1 MDDEGDGR
9 LNGRSDDRT
18 DGREGGRPGEGRD
31 LAGDDARSA
40 AGDGGAP
47 PGGGGGADRVAD
59 LADRNIA
66 EHVRVNPLVGLSVAR
81 YVLAIGIF
89 VGVVVFGLIE
99 TSRLGVDLLPQ
110 TNIPV
115 VMIATSY
122 PGASPAVVDQQ
133 VTQVVESAVSTVGGI
148 TSINS
153 NSGTGSSRVILQF
166 NPDANQAA
174 IANAVA
180 AQVASLRG
188 LPSGASSP
196 IVRTFDP
203 NAQPILEMGL
213 WAPGANMNDLYA
225 YANNIL
231 VPAMQLV
238 PGVANVSVSGGSQL
252 QYQVLLDPA
261 KLSYYNLSPQQVSSA
276 IGSSIVNQPIGSIT
290 RQNDVLTFATNSQPT
305 SVADIAGMVVD
316 SARNIRV
323 QDLGRVQ
330 TASIATNYTRVNGQP
345 AVLLSVQQAAGS
357 NAVAVAS
364 GVRSYLA
371 STTLPTGYHVT
382 ISNDTT
388 GPIVASVHS
397 TFHELWITAIVVAII
412 VLLFLGRLNTAFTVI
427 LAIPIALSASPVL
440 YGLLGFTFNEVS
452 LLALIVAIGIVV
464 DDSIVV
470 AENVERYRAMGM
482 DRRTAVLRGASQVFG
497 AVTAASLSLLAVL
510 IPVSFMGGFAGNYLR
525 QFGLGLAAAVF
536 LSWLEA
542 LLFLTVRMAYIGD
555 APPQGWRD
563 VGRHLRG
570 VTVAVRWGWRNW
582 RRPWGL
588 LVLAGAAYAMWRFLP
603 HLDLLAVIAYPVALM
618 LLAYLVRAGMALLEA
633 LTGTLHGLT
642 EAGLRWTRDGYTSLL
657 GRMLPYSAW
666 VLVGAVAFLVITV
679 VVIGPRVTLNFV
691 PQTDSGLMQVGARLP
706 SGTTLAE
713 ANQVAGKVEDFLMA
727 QPDVRTVQ
735 TSVSSNDIN
744 VQAQLVP
751 VTQRPSIFA
760 LGAEYQRSLQQ
771 AVASI
776 PDARVFV
783 RTGGGFRGQGSGVT
797 FGLLSTDYA
806 LLSQRL
812 QQIPDALAGDPSVLS
827 VDTGGQQ
834 ASPEY
839 DFVPN
844 PNLLAGTGISAST
857 VAQTLRSY
865 TGGST
870 AGTVQTGGESSDIVV
885 RLDPGYLKDA
895 QSLLS
900 LPIYSPTLKTNL
912 QISQLGAIV
921 MKQAP
926 LRITRS
932 NRLYST
938 NFTITPAANAPS
950 PIEFQ
955 QQITRELTQ
964 AGILDNKVIMGAGDT
979 FGRAGLSRQL
989 GTLGPRV
996 FALALLLAYLVMG
1009 AQFNSFRYPIYLLL
1023 PVPLAVAG
1031 AVWFLVVQGQS
1042 LDIFSLMGMLLLIG
1056 LSAKNAILYLEF
1068 VVERIGKMPFREVMV
1083 ESARLRFRPIV
1094 MTTLTVLVI
1103 SFPLLFGRGSG
1114 SEFNRGIAL
1123 VMLGGIVV
1131 SALLTFF
1138 VVPAAFYLFE
1148 RRAQDARA
1156 ALASADGPAATHAAA
1171 QARERG
1177 ADRGPERGR
1186 DPGPERAGRQA
1197 SD

>member
-1 MDDEGDGR
+1 MPDEDRHDGPGERGPGERSADGR
-9 LNGRSDDRT
+9 SADGRSADDRSA
-18 DGREGGRPGEGRD
+18 GGNWAGASGAGGR
-31 LAGDDARSA
+31 
-40 AGDGGAP
+40 DGGEEA
-47 PGGGGGADRVAD
+47 RR
-59 LADRNIA
+59 ADRNIA
-66 EHVRVNPLVGLSVAR
+66 AQVRTNPLVGLSVAR

-89 VGVVVFGLIE
+89 IGVVVFGLIE
-99 TSRLGVDLLPQ
+99 TNRLGVDLLPT

-122 PGASPAVVDQQ
+122 PGASPAVVDRQ

-153 NSGTGSSRVILQF
+153 NSGNGSSRVTLQF

-213 WAPGANMNDLYA
+213 MGQGANMNDLAA
-225 YANNIL
+225 YANDIL
-231 VPAMQLV
+231 VPALQLV
-238 PGVANVSVSGGSQL
+238 PGVANVDVAGGSRL

-261 KLSYYNLSPQQVSSA
+261 KLSYYDLSPQQVSSA

-290 RQNDVLTFATNSQPT
+290 RQGDVLTFATDTQP
-305 SVADIAGMVVD
+305 SSLADIAGMVVD
-316 SARNIRV
+316 SSRNVRV

-330 TASIATNYTRVNGQP
+330 TATITSNYSRVDGQP

-357 NAVAVAS
+357 NAVAVAN

-371 STTLPTGYHVT
+371 ATTFPKGYAVT
-382 ISNDTT
+382 VSNDTT

-397 TFHELWITAIVVAII
+397 TLHELWITAIVVAVI

-427 LAIPIALSASPVL
+427 LAIPIALSAAPVL

-555 APPQGWRD
+555 APPQTWRD
-563 VGRHLRG
+563 AGRRLRG
-570 VTVAVRWGWRNW
+570 FAAAARWGRRSW

-588 LVLAGAAYAMWRFLP
+588 LVAAGLGYAMWRFLP
-603 HLDLLAVIAYPVALM
+603 HLDLLA
-618 LLAYLVRAGMALLEA
+618 LLAYPLVLMVLAYVVRAAFASLEA
-633 LTGTLHGLT
+633 LTGTLHGWT
-642 EAGLRWTRDGYTSLL
+642 EAGLIRVRDGYAAVLS
-657 GRMLPYSAW
+657 RMLPYSGW
-666 VLVGAVAFLVITV
+666 VLAGAVAFLALTFF
-679 VVIGPRVTLNFV
+679 VIGPRVTLNFV
-691 PQTDSGLMQVGARLP
+691 PETDSGLLQAGARLP

-713 ANQVAGKVEDFLMA
+713 ANQVAGHIEDYLMA
-727 QPDVRTVQ
+727 QSAVRTVQ
-735 TSVSSNDIN
+735 TTVSSSNIN
-744 VQAQLVP
+744 VRAQLIP
-751 VTQRPSIFA
+751 VTRRPGIFA
-760 LGAEYQRSLQQ
+760 LGAEYQSALQQ
-771 AVASI
+771 AASAV
-776 PDARVFV
+776 PGARVFV
-783 RTGGGFRGQGSGVT
+783 RTGGGFRGQGSGVS

-806 LLSQRL
+806 LLTQRL
-812 QQIPDALAGDPSVLS
+812 QRIPNALAGDPGVLS
-827 VDTGGQQ
+827 VDTGNQPS
-834 ASPEY
+834 SPEY

-844 PNLLAGTGISAST
+844 PNLLAGTGITAST
-857 VAQTLRSY
+857 VAQTLRAY

-870 AGTVQTGGESSDIVV
+870 AGTVQSGGESNDIVV
-885 RLDPGYLKDA
+885 QLDPAYLQDA

-900 LPIYSPTLKTNL
+900 LPIYSPTLKTSL
-912 QISQLGAIV
+912 RVSQLGAIV
-921 MKQAP
+921 QKQAP
-926 LRITRS
+926 ISIGRS
-932 NRLYST
+932 NRLYSAS
-938 NFTITPAANAPS
+938 FTITPSASAPS
-950 PIEFQ
+950 PIAFQ
-955 QQITRELTQ
+955 QQIAGELTQ
-964 AGILDNKVIMGAGDT
+964 AGVLDNRVTMGAGDT

-996 FALALLLAYLVMG
+996 FALAVLLAYLVMG

-1068 VVERIGKMPFREVMV
+1068 VVERIGKMPFQEAMV

-1103 SFPLLFGRGSG
+1103 SFPLLLGRGAG

-1148 RRAQDARA
+1148 RRAQETRV
-1156 ALASADGPAATHAAA
+1156 ALAASSPEEAAGLG
-1171 QARERG
+1171 EVG
-1177 ADRGPERGR
+1177 A
-1186 DPGPERAGRQA
+1186 ERAGRGA
-1197 SD
+1197 TD

>member
-1 MDDEGDGR
+1 MT
-9 LNGRSDDRT
+9 DRPQHGT
-18 DGREGGRPGEGRD
+18 SGRP
-31 LAGDDARSA
+31 AGASEEARE
-40 AGDGGAP
+40 
-47 PGGGGGADRVAD
+47 ADRA
-59 LADRNIA
+59 IA
-66 EHVRVNPLVGLSVAR
+66 ENVRVNPLVGLSVAR

-99 TSRLGVDLLPQ
+99 TNNLGVDLLPT

-115 VMIATSY
+115 VMVATSY

-133 VTQVVESAVSTVGGI
+133 VTQVIESAVSTVGGI
-148 TSINS
+148 TSISS

-166 NPDANQAA
+166 GPDTNQTA

-188 LPSGASSP
+188 LPGDASTP

-203 NAQPILEMGL
+203 NAQPILELGL
-213 WAPGANMNDLYA
+213 IAPGANMDEVYA

-231 VPAMQLV
+231 VPALQLV
-238 PGVANVSVSGGSQL
+238 TGVANVSVSGGSQL

-261 KLSYYNLSPQQVSSA
+261 RLAYYNLSPTQVSSA

-290 RQNDVLTFATNSQPT
+290 RKNDVLTFATSSQP
-305 SVADIAGMVVD
+305 SGVADIAAMVVD
-316 SARNIRV
+316 SIRNIRV

-330 TASIATNYTRVNGQP
+330 TASIASNYTRVNGQP

-357 NAVAVAS
+357 NAVAVAD

-371 STTLPTGYHVT
+371 STTLPTGYHIAV
-382 ISNDTT
+382 SSDTT

-397 TFHELWITAIVVAII
+397 TFHELWITAIVVAVI

-427 LAIPIALSASPVL
+427 LAIPIALSAAPVL

-510 IPVSFMGGFAGNYLR
+510 IPVSFMGGFAGNFLR

-555 APPQGWRD
+555 APPQTWRD
-563 VGRHLRG
+563 AGRHLRG
-570 VTVAVRWGWRNW
+570 FGAAARWGWRNW

-588 LVLAGAAYAMWRFLP
+588 IVAAAAAYVIWRFLP
-603 HLDLLAVIAYPVALM
+603 HVDVLGLVLYPLAVM
-618 LLAYLVRAGMALLEA
+618 LAAYLVRAGFALLEA
-633 LTGTLHGLT
+633 LTGTLHGWT
-642 EAGLRWTRDGYTSLL
+642 EAGLTWVRDGYAGLL
-657 GRMLPYSAW
+657 DRMLPYSAW
-666 VLVGAVAFLVITV
+666 VLVGAAAFLALTLFAV
-679 VVIGPRVTLNFV
+679 GPRITLNFV

-713 ANQVAGKVEDFLMA
+713 ANQAAGKVEDFLMA
-727 QPDVRTVQ
+727 QSAVRTVQ

-744 VQAQLVP
+744 VQAQLVG
-751 VTQRPSIFA
+751 VTRRPSIFT
-760 LGAEYQRSLQQ
+760 LGAEYQRSLQETVS
-771 AVASI
+771 AL
-776 PDARVFV
+776 PGARVFV
-783 RTGGGFRGQGSGVT
+783 RTGGGFRGQGSGVG
-797 FGLLSTDYA
+797 FSLLSTDYA

-812 QQIPDALAGDPSVLS
+812 QEIPGVLVNDPSVLS
-827 VDTGGQQ
+827 VDTGNVQ

-839 DFVPN
+839 AFIPN
-844 PNLLAGTGISAST
+844 PNLLAGTGITASG
-857 VAQTLRSY
+857 VAQVLRSY
-865 TGGST
+865 TGGTT
-870 AGTVQTGGESSDIVV
+870 AGTVQTGGNSDAIVV
-885 RLDPGYLKDA
+885 QLDPGYLQDA

-900 LPIYSPTLKTNL
+900 LPIYAPTLRTNL
-912 QISQLGAIV
+912 QVSQLGAIV
-921 MKQAP
+921 QRQAP
-926 LRITRS
+926 RSISRS
-932 NRLYST
+932 NRLY
-938 NFTITPAANAPS
+938 NAGFTLTPSSSAPS

-964 AGILDNKVIMGAGDT
+964 AGVLDNMVTMGAGDT

-1068 VVERIGKMPFREVMV
+1068 VVERIGTMPLRLAMV

-1103 SFPLLFGRGSG
+1103 SFPLLLGRGAG
-1114 SEFNRGIAL
+1114 SEFNHGIAL

-1148 RRAQDARA
+1148 RGRAQVPQE
-1156 ALASADGPAATHAAA
+1156 G
-1171 QARERG
+1171 G
-1177 ADRGPERGR
+1177 A
-1186 DPGPERAGRQA
+1186 
-1197 SD
+1197 

>member
-1 MDDEGDGR
+1 MADDQR
-9 LNGRSDDRT
+9 DR
-18 DGREGGRPGEGRD
+18 
-31 LAGDDARSA
+31 
-40 AGDGGAP
+40 P
-47 PGGGGGADRVAD
+47 PGGTQGAGEDAMQADRD
-59 LADRNIA
+59 IA

-99 TSRLGVDLLPQ
+99 TNSLGVDLLPQ

-166 NPDANQAA
+166 GPDTNQAA

-188 LPSGASSP
+188 LPGDASTP
-196 IVRTFDP
+196 LVRTFDP
-203 NAQPILEMGL
+203 NAQPILEMGVT
-213 WAPGANMNDLYA
+213 APGANMNDVYA

-231 VPAMQLV
+231 VPALQLV
-238 PGVANVSVSGGSQL
+238 PGVANVSVTGGSQL
-252 QYQVLLDPA
+252 EYQVLLDPA

-276 IGSSIVNQPIGSIT
+276 IGSSIVSQPIGSIT
-290 RQNDVLTFATNSQPT
+290 RQNDVLTFATQTQP
-305 SVADIAGMVVD
+305 SNVADIAGMVVD
-316 SARNIRV
+316 SSRNIRV

-330 TASIATNYTRVNGQP
+330 TASIASNYTRVNGQP

-371 STTLPTGYHVT
+371 STTLPTGYHIT

-427 LAIPIALSASPVL
+427 LAIPIALSAAPVL

-555 APPQGWRD
+555 APAQTWRD
-563 VGRHLRG
+563 AGRQLRG
-570 VTVAVRWGWRNW
+570 FGAAARWGWRNW
-582 RRPWGL
+582 RRPWALIVAAGL
-588 LVLAGAAYAMWRFLP
+588 AYAMWRFLHP
-603 HLDLLAVIAYPVALM
+603 IDLLALLAYPLLFM
-618 LLAYLVRAGMALLEA
+618 LLAYVVRAGFALLEA
-633 LTGTLHGLT
+633 VTGTLHGWT
-642 EAGLRWTRDGYTSLL
+642 EAALTWVRDGYAGLL
-657 GRMLPYSAW
+657 ARLLPFSAW
-666 VLVGAVAFLVITV
+666 VLVGAAAFLALTLF
-679 VVIGPRVTLNFV
+679 VIGPRVTLNFV

-713 ANQVAGKVEDFLMA
+713 ANQVAGKVEDFLMGQSA
-727 QPDVRTVQ
+727 VRTVQ

-751 VTQRPSIFA
+751 VTQRPSIST

-771 AVASI
+771 AVSTI

-783 RTGGGFRGQGSGVT
+783 RTGGGFRGQGSGVS
-797 FGLLSTDYA
+797 FNLLSTDYA
-806 LLSQRL
+806 LLTQRL
-812 QQIPDALAGDPSVLS
+812 QQIPAALANDPSVLS

-834 ASPEY
+834 ASPEF

-844 PNLLAGTGISAST
+844 PNLLAGTGITASA

-870 AGTVQTGGESSDIVV
+870 AGTVQIGGESDNIVV
-885 RLDPGYLKDA
+885 QLDPGYLKDA

-912 QISQLGAIV
+912 QVSQLGAIV
-921 MKQAP
+921 EKQAP
-926 LRITRS
+926 IRISRS
-932 NRLYST
+932 NRLYNAS
-938 NFTITPAANAPS
+938 FTLTPSATAPS
-950 PIEFQ
+950 PIQFQ
-955 QQITRELTQ
+955 QQITSELTQ
-964 AGILDNKVIMGAGDT
+964 AGVLDSKVTMGAGDT

-996 FALALLLAYLVMG
+996 FALAVLLAYLVMG

-1031 AVWFLVVQGQS
+1031 AVWFLVLQGQS

-1068 VVERIGKMPFREVMV
+1068 VVERIGKMPFKEAMV

-1103 SFPLLFGRGSG
+1103 SFPLLLGHGAG
-1114 SEFNRGIAL
+1114 SEFNHGIAL

-1148 RRAQDARA
+1148 RRAQEARA
-1156 ALASADGPAATHAAA
+1156 ALATPAGESGAGGAEGGGHGAGGHGAAEHGAAA
-1171 QARERG
+1171 ERS
-1177 ADRGPERGR
+1177 
-1186 DPGPERAGRQA
+1186 RQHA
-1197 SD
+1197 TD

>member
-1 MDDEGDGR
+1 MADEARDRQQRGPKGA
-9 LNGRSDDRT
+9 SD
-18 DGREGGRPGEGRD
+18 E
-31 LAGDDARSA
+31 ARQ
-40 AGDGGAP
+40 
-47 PGGGGGADRVAD
+47 ADRS
-59 LADRNIA
+59 IA
-66 EHVRVNPLVGLSVAR
+66 THVRVNPLVGLSVAR

-99 TSRLGVDLLPQ
+99 TNNLGVDLLPT

-115 VMIATSY
+115 VMIGTSY

-148 TSINS
+148 TSIS
-153 NSGTGSSRVILQF
+153 SDSGTGSSRVILQF
-166 NPDANQAA
+166 GPDTNQAA

-188 LPSGASSP
+188 LPSGAGTP

-213 WAPGANMNDLYA
+213 TAPGANMNDVYA
-225 YANNIL
+225 YATNIL

-238 PGVANVSVSGGSQL
+238 QGVANVNVTGGSQL
-252 QYQVLLDPA
+252 EYQVLLDPA
-261 KLSYYNLSPQQVSSA
+261 KLAYYNLSPSQVSSA
-276 IGSSIVNQPIGSIT
+276 ISSSIVNQPIGSIT
-290 RQNDVLTFATNSQPT
+290 RQNNVLTFATNSQPT
-305 SVADIAGMVVD
+305 NVADIAGMVVD
-316 SARNIRV
+316 SSRNIRV

-330 TASIATNYTRVNGQP
+330 TASIASNYTRVNGQP

-357 NAVAVAS
+357 NAVAVAN

-397 TFHELWITAIVVAII
+397 TFHELWVTAIVVAII

-427 LAIPIALSASPVL
+427 LAIPIALSAAPVL

-555 APPQGWRD
+555 AAPQTWRD
-563 VGRHLRG
+563 AGRHLRSFG
-570 VTVAVRWGWRNW
+570 AAVRWGWRNW

-588 LVLAGAAYAMWRFLP
+588 IVLLGAAYAVWRFLP
-603 HLDLLAVIAYPVALM
+603 HIDLVALLAYPIAWMVIAYV
-618 LLAYLVRAGMALLEA
+618 VRAGFALLEA
-633 LTGTLHGLT
+633 LTGTLHGWT
-642 EAGLRWTRDGYTSLL
+642 EAGLTWVRDSYTALL
-657 GRMLPYSAW
+657 ARMLPFSAW
-666 VLVGAVAFLVITV
+666 VLVGAAAFLALTLFV
-679 VVIGPRVTLNFV
+679 VGPRVTLNFV

-706 SGTTLAE
+706 SGTTLAQ
-713 ANQVAGKVEDFLMA
+713 ANVVAGKVEDFLMA
-727 QPDVRTVQ
+727 QSTVRTVQ

-744 VQAQLVP
+744 VQAQLIP
-751 VTQRPSIFA
+751 VTQRPSIFT

-771 AVASI
+771 AVSTI

-783 RTGGGFRGQGSGVT
+783 RTGGGFRGQGSGVS
-797 FGLLSTDYA
+797 FDLLSTDYA

-812 QQIPDALAGDPSVLS
+812 QEIPGVLANDPNVLS
-827 VDTGGQQ
+827 VDTGNQQ
-834 ASPEY
+834 ASPEF

-844 PNLLAGTGISAST
+844 PNLLAGTGITAST
-857 VAQTLRSY
+857 VAQVLRSY

-870 AGTVQTGGESSDIVV
+870 AGTVQTGGESDNIVV
-885 RLDPGYLKDA
+885 RLDPGYLQDA

-912 QISQLGAIV
+912 QVSQLGSIV
-921 MKQAP
+921 EKQAP
-926 LRITRS
+926 LRISRS
-932 NRLYST
+932 NRLYSAG
-938 NFTITPAANAPS
+938 FTLTPSSTAPS

-955 QQITRELTQ
+955 QQVARALTQ
-964 AGILDNKVIMGAGDT
+964 AGVLDSKVTMGAGDR

-996 FALALLLAYLVMG
+996 FALAVLLAYLVMG

-1031 AVWFLVVQGQS
+1031 AIWFLVVQGQA

-1068 VVERIGKMPFREVMV
+1068 VVERIGKMPFKEAMV

-1103 SFPLLFGRGSG
+1103 SFPLLFGRGAG
-1114 SEFNRGIAL
+1114 SEFNHGIAL

-1148 RRAQDARA
+1148 RGREEARQVV
-1156 ALASADGPAATHAAA
+1156 PAAVGVEGSETDRVRSAEPWSGHDAA
-1171 QARERG
+1171 G
-1177 ADRGPERGR
+1177 
-1186 DPGPERAGRQA
+1186 
-1197 SD
+1197 